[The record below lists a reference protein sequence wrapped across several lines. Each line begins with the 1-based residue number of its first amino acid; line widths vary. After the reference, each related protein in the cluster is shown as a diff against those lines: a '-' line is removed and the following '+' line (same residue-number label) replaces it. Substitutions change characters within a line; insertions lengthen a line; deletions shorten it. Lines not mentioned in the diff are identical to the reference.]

1 MYQKKNSILKSS
13 SGFSLVELMVVVAI
27 IGILAAMSVGQVQKQ
42 IAKSRQSEA
51 KTGLAALYT
60 AEKSFY
66 AEYAAY
72 ATSFNVIGA
81 GFEGN
86 LRYNVGFNNNFAPPV
101 GAYTG
106 APANGIITTVSFC
119 PVIVPPATVVS
130 CVMIPS
136 NGIGRAE
143 ANIAAAAATTATT
156 FQAGAIA
163 NIYNSALLDTWIITE
178 NKAITNLVP
187 GIP

>member
-1 MYQKKNSILKSS
+1 MKQTKRVGLNSA

-42 IAKSRQSEA
+42 IAKSRQAEA
-51 KTGLAALYT
+51 KTNLASLYT
-60 AEKSFY
+60 SEKSFY

-72 ATSFNVIGA
+72 ASSFNVIGT

-86 LRYNVGFNNNFAPPV
+86 LRYNTGFSNNQLPPL
-101 GAYTG
+101 GYTG
-106 APANGIITTVSFC
+106 APQNGIITSAAFC
-119 PVIVPPATVVS
+119 AAPPPPGAAIP

-136 NGIGRAE
+136 NGVPHLEGAV
-143 ANIAAAAATTATT
+143 AAAAATTPTT

-163 NIYNSALLDTWIITE
+163 DIYTGGVVDTWTINETKTIA
-178 NKAITNLVP
+178 NPVA